1 MSKAQEKGAVPLENG
16 HKHVNPLQ
24 SMPNIAN
31 VIYREKRKKKK
42 IQISMCNLL
51 VIQLA
56 QLKCK
61 IKQKLQQKHDMSQN
75 KLMDPDS

>member
-1 MSKAQEKGAVPLENG
+1 MSKAQQKGAVPLENG

-24 SMPNIAN
+24 SMTNIAN
-31 VIYREKRKKKK
+31 LIYREKRKKK
-42 IQISMCNLL
+42 IQTSMCNLL

-56 QLKCK
+56 QLQCK
-61 IKQKLQQKHDMSQN
+61 IKQKLQQKHDMSQT

>member
-42 IQISMCNLL
+42 N
-51 VIQLA
+51 
-56 QLKCK
+56 
-61 IKQKLQQKHDMSQN
+61 
-75 KLMDPDS
+75 PDFYV